1 MNSLIYASVC
11 IYVLSVECVLL
22 LDNLPAGAVC
32 SGYSSLCA
40 AQEIL
45 SSGRPAQE
53 AA

>member
-1 MNSLIYASVC
+1 M
-11 IYVLSVECVLL
+11 YVLSVDCVLL

-32 SGYSSLCA
+32 SGYPSLCA

-53 AA
+53 VVK